1 LAPSFTLVKSVKV
14 AHVHICVRMAACI
27 HFFVIFIHRAKASR
41 GVLMGRRTMAN
52 EPNIAELPPGPE
64 LGGGGGRPIPPH
76 RGPIAELPPGPP
88 WEAVSELFRLRD
100 RVHALESQALAAKL
114 YGGWQRNP
122 GLAEIPQASEIWRR
136 AELPPVESLY
146 RSFTGGELSG
156 PDYTRDQLI
165 GLLEALL
172 AALRGVVPPN
182 TNPSEI
188 PR

>member
-1 LAPSFTLVKSVKV
+1 VPTFSLVKSVEV
-14 AHVHICVRMAACI
+14 AQVHIRLRMAACI

-41 GVLMGRRTMAN
+41 GVLTGRRRMAN

-122 GLAEIPQASEIWRR
+122 GLAEIPQVSEIWRR
-136 AELPPVESLY
+136 AELPPFEALS
-146 RSFTGGELSG
+146 RRFTGGELSG
-156 PDYTRDQLI
+156 PDYSHDQLI